1 MKSIEKFI
9 NEELILEYI
18 IGKCNNYKIK
28 FDLSLHGDERQSR
41 DNKHNN
47 FISKK
52 EISYTLYK
60 VSKQIRDDYD
70 LNNIK
75 ENDIIGIIDKS
86 RNVQYNCICNIEKKD
101 NYIILKVIT
110 HEYKNNF
117 IFKDYKKLY
126 NTYINDKKIEKE
138 YKPSNIF

>member
-1 MKSIEKFI
+1 MKKINDFI
-9 NEELILEYI
+9 IEELILEFI
-18 IGKCNNYKIK
+18 IGKCDDLKIK
-28 FDLSLHGDERQSR
+28 FDLSLHGDDRQSR

-47 FISKK
+47 FIPKK

-60 VSKQIRDDYD
+60 VSNQIKDDYD
-70 LNNIK
+70 INNIK

-86 RNVQYNCICNIEKKD
+86 RNVDYNCICSINVKD
-101 NYIILKVIT
+101 DYIILKVIT

-117 IFKDYKKLY
+117 IFKDCKKLY

>member
-1 MKSIEKFI
+1 MKMIEDFI

-18 IGKCNNYKIK
+18 IGKCNDYKIK
-28 FDLSLHGDERQSR
+28 FDLSLHGDERQTR
-41 DNKHNN
+41 DNKNN
-47 FISKK
+47 KFISKK
-52 EISYTLYK
+52 EISYSLYK
-60 VSKQIRDDYD
+60 VSKQIKDDYD

-86 RNVQYNCICNIEKKD
+86 RNVEYNCICNIEFKD
-101 NYIILKVIT
+101 NYIILKIIT

-117 IFKDYKKLY
+117 VFKNCKKIY